1 MRVRL
6 TLTVL
11 VAAAVS
17 MSAGGGEPYPR
28 AVPEASPA
36 AVEPLPVADAPWSDA
51 PWSDAWLLSF
61 TDAYLHDGEARRAA
75 VLQSLR
81 NPDNLYGKLRVAS
94 YARVDTGWDA
104 LPTWNPRTVVLT
116 DAELETLQARGT
128 VRLPDDAAPLWDG
141 ETPDTMAQWVAL
153 GRRVFFTYPL
163 RPEAAAAHALAVARA
178 DAIGLRRDPA
188 AGDGGVVPG
197 VVAFADVDGDTK
209 VGITCALCHTALED
223 GALVVGR
230 ARRELD
236 YGAMRLAWHRDLGDA
251 IDPRLAAR
259 LASWGPGRADITEDD
274 DADPVAIPDLWR
286 LRSLRALTQAAT
298 IVHDRR
304 DGSATPLVLAIRQET
319 QYIHANGERTRPPR
333 ELAWALAMFL
343 YSLDAPPIAD
353 AAISA
358 GAGDDARIA
367 RGRAVFE
374 AHCLDC
380 HGDEARSGVPVSARR
395 VGTDPALANGTSRG
409 TGLYRPAPLV
419 GVTAAA
425 PYLHDGSVATLDD
438 LFDRARLQPGFARG
452 ARGPG
457 AVPGHAYGT
466 KLSAHDRDALVAWLR
481 TQ

>member
-1 MRVRL
+1 MRLRL
-6 TLTVL
+6 ALTVF
-11 VAAAVS
+11 VAAAAS
-17 MSAGGGEPYPR
+17 MSAGGGEPDADGGQPDVGATIG
-28 AVPEASPA
+28 AVTA
-36 AVEPLPVADAPWSDA
+36 AVHPTPARHAA
-51 PWSDAWLLSF
+51 WSDAWLLSF
-61 TDAYLHDGEARRAA
+61 TDAYLHDDAARRAA

-81 NPDNLYGKLRVAS
+81 NPDNLYGRLRVAA
-94 YARVDTGWDA
+94 YGRVDTGWDA
-104 LPTWNPRTVVLT
+104 LPTWNPRAIVLG
-116 DAELETLQARGT
+116 DADLATLRDGGT
-128 VRLPDDAAPLWDG
+128 VRLPGDAAPLWDG
-141 ETPDTMAQWVAL
+141 ETPETMAQWIAL

-163 RPEAAAAHALAVARA
+163 RPEAAAEHALVVDRA
-178 DAIGLRRDPA
+178 DAIGLQRDPDA
-188 AGDGGVVPG
+188 RDGGVIPG
-197 VVAFADVDGDTK
+197 LVAFADVDGEAK
-209 VGITCALCHTALED
+209 VGITCALCHSAIED

-251 IDPRLAAR
+251 IDPRLAHR

-343 YSLDAPPIAD
+343 YSLDAPPIAEPTSSD
-353 AAISA
+353 D
-358 GAGDDARIA
+358 DDARLA

-380 HGDEARSGVPVSARR
+380 HGDDARSGAPVSARR
-395 VGTDPALANGTSRG
+395 VGTDRALANGTSRG

-419 GVTAAA
+419 GVAPAA

-438 LFDRARLQPGFARG
+438 LFDPARLQPGFDRG
-452 ARGPG
+452 VHGRGP
-457 AVPGHAYGT
+457 VPGHAYGT

-481 TQ
+481 TL

>member
-1 MRVRL
+1 MRLRL
-6 TLTVL
+6 ALTVL
-11 VAAAVS
+11 FAAAAS
-17 MSAGGGEPYPR
+17 MSAGGGEAEGTATPTEPTTR
-28 AVPEASPA
+28 VTSPT
-36 AVEPLPVADAPWSDA
+36 
-51 PWSDAWLLSF
+51 WSDAWLLSF
-61 TDAYLHDGEARRAA
+61 TDAYLHDAEARRAA

-81 NPDNLYGKLRVAS
+81 NPDNLYGKLRVAA
-94 YARVDTGWDA
+94 YGRVDTGWDA
-104 LPTWNPRTVVLT
+104 LPTWNPRAVVLH
-116 DAELETLQARGT
+116 DDDLASLRDGGS
-128 VRLPDDAAPLWDG
+128 VRMPGDAAPLWDG
-141 ETPDTMAQWVAL
+141 ETPETMAQWVAL

-163 RPEAAAAHALAVARA
+163 RPEAAAEHALVVDRA
-178 DAIGLRRDPA
+178 DAIGLRRDPE

-197 VVAFADVDGDTK
+197 LVAFADVDGDTK
-209 VGITCALCHTALED
+209 VGITCALCHSAVED

-230 ARRELD
+230 ARRDLD

-251 IDPRLAAR
+251 IDPRLADR

-343 YSLDAPPIAD
+343 YSLDAPAIAED
-353 AAISA
+353 R
-358 GAGDDARIA
+358 GDDARLEQ
-367 RGRAVFE
+367 GRAVFE

-380 HGDEARSGVPVSARR
+380 HGDDSRSGAPVSVRR

-419 GVTAAA
+419 GVAAAA

-452 ARGPG
+452 VHGPG
-457 AVPGHAYGT
+457 PVPGHTFGT
-466 KLSAHDRDALVAWLR
+466 KLPAHDRDALVAWLR
-481 TQ
+481 TL